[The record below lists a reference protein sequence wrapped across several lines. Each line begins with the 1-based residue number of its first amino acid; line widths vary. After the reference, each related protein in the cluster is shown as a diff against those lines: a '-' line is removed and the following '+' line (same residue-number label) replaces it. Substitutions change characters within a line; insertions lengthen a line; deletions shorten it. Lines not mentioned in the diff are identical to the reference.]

1 MIEGLTKR
9 RQQFLDMIID
19 LYQKTK
25 LPIHYETLGKALG
38 VSKWTA
44 YDMMKEIEKL
54 GFIKRSYVMNKKE
67 TGRSQVMFTPT
78 VKAFDLF
85 RRPRGQHAVPNQ
97 WQQTVVELSRSL
109 EKTGADLPNDVIQ
122 RLIAKSV
129 HADNQFDFCSSIL
142 ALFVAYLKQS
152 GKRTEDMIGRLIR
165 TAPRQSHLPLFVGT
179 VFGMVLQSMQE
190 KIDVEMGEMLSRF
203 LRIVEHLSEQEKEK
217 MTDFLIG
224 VI

>member
-9 RQQFLDMIID
+9 RRQFLDMIIN

-54 GFIKRSYVMNKKE
+54 GFISRSYVTNRKE

-85 RRPRGQHAVPNQ
+85 EKPRGKQAVPDR
-97 WQQTVVELSRSL
+97 WSRTVREISQSL
-109 EKTGADLPNDVIQ
+109 EKVNGCLPTVAIE
-122 RLIAKSV
+122 RLMTKSV

-142 ALFVAYLKQS
+142 GLLVAYLKQS
-152 GKRTEDMIGRLIR
+152 GKRTEAVIRRLVR
-165 TAPRQSHLPLFVGT
+165 TAPKQNHLPLFVGT
-179 VFGMVLQSMQE
+179 VFGIIVQSIQG
-190 KIDVEMGEMLSRF
+190 KIDAEMADVLSRF
-203 LRIVEHLSEQEKEK
+203 LHIIENLSEQDKEK
-217 MTDFLIG
+217 MSNFLIS
-224 VI
+224 VM